1 MNTRTTTRSGVARHG
16 ADPRR
21 ELPLA
26 AYVEALDTAEAF
38 RRHLDGIFRDLDVL
52 LTPSAAEAL
61 EGLARPATPVN

>member
-1 MNTRTTTRSGVARHG
+1 
-16 ADPRR
+16 
-21 ELPLA
+21 LPLA